1 MRRAQQLD
9 FLLAKSYHMG
19 IEWQIFYN
27 CCLYLPLE
35 NCSIPSLHC
44 YSKIKV
50 GRKGLTGNLK
60 KCVQGLFRAGE
71 LEQELEPESEP
82 EPELEPAGAR
92 CFWLLEA
99 GAGAA
104 EKKKEAGAV
113 AAWKKSQEPKLELLK
128 N

>member
-1 MRRAQQLD
+1 M
-9 FLLAKSYHMG
+9 
-19 IEWQIFYN
+19 
-27 CCLYLPLE
+27 E